1 MKYINS
7 PSPNVIQG
15 HDLLALVRFFDTT
28 RHMIEFDV
36 LTHNSPVGDKGY
48 KYRVFLSEEG
58 YQKALSTQKHGDI
71 RIFKHARVIEG
82 QKSSVREKLQKNP
95 TAAKLPVS
103 RKSKEQER

>member
-1 MKYINS
+1 MGYLLQIRNERRRPYELYQLS
-7 PSPNVIQG
+7 IAQLSFRGMISLRWNV
-15 HDLLALVRFFDTT
+15 FFDTT

-58 YQKALSTQKHGDI
+58 YQKALSAQKHGDI

-82 QKSSVREKLQKNP
+82 HILYDKRKHQM
-95 TAAKLPVS
+95 S
-103 RKSKEQER
+103 R